1 MADNSNM
8 SDLGSIAQIVARI
21 DERTLNMSSTM
32 TRVETGLADHKNST
46 ERRFD
51 EMMEKHIEPMKEAI
65 AKGRMWLGILSLGGG
80 AGGALTAEKVLHL
93 MGLK

>member
-1 MADNSNM
+1 MGDPKM
-8 SDLGSIAQIVARI
+8 SDLTTIAQSVARI
-21 DERTLNMSSTM
+21 DERTQNMAAAM
-32 TRVETGLADHKNST
+32 GRVESGLNDHKAAT

-51 EMMEKHIEPMKEAI
+51 EMMEKHIEPMKEQI
-65 AKGRMWLGILSLGGG
+65 SKGRMWLGILSLGGG